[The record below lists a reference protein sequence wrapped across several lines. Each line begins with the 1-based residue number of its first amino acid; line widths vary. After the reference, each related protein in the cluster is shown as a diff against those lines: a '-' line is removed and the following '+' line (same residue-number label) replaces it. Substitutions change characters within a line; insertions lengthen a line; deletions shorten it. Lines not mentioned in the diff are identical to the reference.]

1 MAEPGP
7 DDVEPRHASQRVA
20 ELLARE
26 IDAGR
31 YAPGEQMPS
40 YRQLAAEH
48 DIAINT
54 AQAAVRHLAA
64 TGRVVVR
71 PSSGAFVADGPPAAV
86 TAVSDRAELAALREQ
101 VRRARGTLA
110 DVERTLSDLID
121 RPAPAAPDSGS

>member
-20 ELLARE
+20 ELLARD

-54 AQAAVRHLAA
+54 AQAAVRHLAT

-71 PSSGAFVADGPPAAV
+71 PSSGAFVADGPPVEAS
-86 TAVSDRAELAALREQ
+86 AVSDRAELAALREQ

-121 RPAPAAPDSGS
+121 RPAPAASDSGS